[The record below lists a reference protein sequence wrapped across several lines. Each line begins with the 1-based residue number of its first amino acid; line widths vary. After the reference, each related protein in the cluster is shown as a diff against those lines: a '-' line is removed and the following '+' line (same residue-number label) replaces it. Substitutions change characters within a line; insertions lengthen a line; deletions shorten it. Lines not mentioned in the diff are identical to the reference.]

1 MTYLE
6 FLGKVVDELSK
17 IVKGSVK
24 LEIPANFLNSL
35 IQKPHILRSRLT
47 KRTFLCVLTV
57 ALTVKPMFII
67 AIFVTMETQNLILV
81 IAQNTY
87 KIVQSIKF

>member
-17 IVKGSVK
+17 IAKGSVK
-24 LEIPANFLNSL
+24 LEIPAIFLNSL

-67 AIFVTMETQNLILV
+67 AIFVIMGTQNLISV
-81 IAQNTY
+81 TVWNGYEIA
-87 KIVQSIKF
+87 